1 MTTLTE
7 NNLVPQVKEELFNLT
22 EISLKHGN
30 FESND
35 NSIRSNK
42 QNKYFYFFLYGK
54 VGILCSFLKKLPGS
68 TLVLI
73 LTNLLKFS

>member
-22 EISLKHGN
+22 EISLKQGD

-35 NSIRSNK
+35 NSI
-42 QNKYFYFFLYGK
+42 
-54 VGILCSFLKKLPGS
+54 ILP
-68 TLVLI
+68 
-73 LTNLLKFS
+73 